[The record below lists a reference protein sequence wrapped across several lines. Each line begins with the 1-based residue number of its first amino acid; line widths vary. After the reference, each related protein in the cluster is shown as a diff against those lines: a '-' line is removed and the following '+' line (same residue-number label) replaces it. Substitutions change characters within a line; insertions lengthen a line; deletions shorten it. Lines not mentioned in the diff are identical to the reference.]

1 MSHNRL
7 SIGSTPRA
15 LAATLCAWLLF
26 TSANATADLTVSY
39 INVERQASFASERL
53 YAGKTLASRSS
64 ELGFK
69 RGGEIAQVLVDI
81 GDVVQKDQ
89 VLARLDSRTLAS
101 NLNQAEANTA
111 LAQANLSA
119 AKAEAQ
125 LAAKTEQRFRT
136 LLEQGNISKQIYD
149 EAQLSVQTKQAQEQ
163 VAQANVKRALAATS
177 ADKIAL
183 AEAAI
188 KAPFDGIIQSRYMDE
203 GTQILGG
210 TPALKLIELGPI
222 KAHIGVP
229 SRSLASLTIGDMYNL
244 SWDGKVQPARLV
256 AISPEVDPSTR
267 TLNAVFKISDGII
280 PIGAVVELLLEQRV
294 QAPGFWLPISALTA
308 SDRGLWAVYL
318 VNAENIIERRLVEV
332 IHNEASRA
340 YVRGLLSDRDR
351 VVNSGVQRIVPGQ
364 AVLPLRAEE
373 NIAERTNKSLN
384 ERVKK
389 GLNDPVTESLNH
401 PVTESLNHPVK
412 KSLNHPVKKS
422 LNHPVKKSLNHP
434 VKKSLNHPVTESANE
449 QANAG
454 R

>member
-1 MSHNRL
+1 MSHTRL
-7 SIGSTPRA
+7 IFGNAPNA
-15 LAATLCAWLLF
+15 VLAMLCIWLLLSPVYAF
-26 TSANATADLTVSY
+26 ADLTVSY
-39 INVERQASFASERL
+39 MNIQRQVGFASERV
-53 YAGKTLASRSS
+53 YAGKTLPSRSS

-81 GDVVQKDQ
+81 GDVVEKGQ
-89 VLARLDSRTLAS
+89 VLARLDSQTLAS
-101 NLNQAEANTA
+101 NLEQAQANTA

-125 LAAKTEQRFRT
+125 LAANTEKRFRT
-136 LLEQGNISKQIYD
+136 LREQGNTSKQIYD
-149 EAQLSVQTKQAQEQ
+149 EAKLSFQTKRAQYQ
-163 VAQANVKRALAATS
+163 VAQANVKRALAAANAS
-177 ADKIAL
+177 KIAL

-229 SRSLASLTIGDMYNL
+229 SESVASLTIGGSYNL
-244 SWDGKVQPARLV
+244 SWNGKVQPSRLM
-256 AISPEVDPSTR
+256 AISPEVDPNTR
-267 TLNAVFKISDGII
+267 TLNAVFKITAGII

-294 QAPGFWLPISALTA
+294 QTPGFWLPVSALTA
-308 SDRGLWAVYL
+308 SDRGLWGVYV

-340 YVRGLLSDRDR
+340 YVRGLLSDKER

-364 AVLPLRAEE
+364 TVLPLKAQERA
-373 NIAERTNKSLN
+373 NVN
-384 ERVKK
+384 
-389 GLNDPVTESLNH
+389 
-401 PVTESLNHPVK
+401 
-412 KSLNHPVKKS
+412 
-422 LNHPVKKSLNHP
+422 
-434 VKKSLNHPVTESANE
+434 ANE

>member
-7 SIGSTPRA
+7 SIGSPPRA

-39 INVERQASFASERL
+39 INVQRQASFASERL

-89 VLARLDSRTLAS
+89 VLARLDSQTLAS

-119 AKAEAQ
+119 AKAEVQ
-125 LAAKTEQRFRT
+125 LAEKTEKRFRT
-136 LLEQGNISKQIYD
+136 LLEQGNISKQVYD
-149 EAQLSVQTKQAQEQ
+149 EAKLSVQIKQAQNQ
-163 VAQANVKRALAATS
+163 VAQANLKRALAA
-177 ADKIAL
+177 ANANKIAL
-183 AEAAI
+183 AEGAI
-188 KAPFDGIIQSRYMDE
+188 RAPFDGIIQSRYFDE

-210 TPALKLIELGPI
+210 MPALKLIELGPI

-229 SRSLASLTIGDMYNL
+229 SKSLASLTIGSTYNL
-244 SWDGKVQPARLV
+244 SWDGKVQPARLM
-256 AISPEVDPSTR
+256 AISPEVDPNTR

-294 QAPGFWLPISALTA
+294 QTPGFWLPVSALTA
-308 SDRGLWAVYL
+308 SDRGLWAVYV
-318 VNAENIIERRLVEV
+318 VNAEDIVERRLVEV

-340 YVRGLLSDRDR
+340 YARGLLSDRDR

-373 NIAERTNKSLN
+373 NIVERTNKSPVN
-384 ERVKK
+384 KS
-389 GLNDPVTESLNH
+389 LNDPVTESLN
-401 PVTESLNHPVK
+401 ERAK
-412 KSLNHPVKKS
+412 KSLNDPVTD
-422 LNHPVKKSLNHP
+422 
-434 VKKSLNHPVTESANE
+434 SLNHPVTESTIKQANE

>member
-1 MSHNRL
+1 MSHTRL
-7 SIGSTPRA
+7 IFGNAPNA
-15 LAATLCAWLLF
+15 VLAMLCIWLLLSPVYAF
-26 TSANATADLTVSY
+26 ADLTVSY
-39 INVERQASFASERL
+39 MNIQRQVGFASERV
-53 YAGKTLASRSS
+53 YAGKTLPSRSS

-81 GDVVQKDQ
+81 GDVVEKGQ
-89 VLARLDSRTLAS
+89 VLARLDSQTLAS
-101 NLNQAEANTA
+101 NLEQAQANTA

-125 LAAKTEQRFRT
+125 LAANTEKRFRT
-136 LLEQGNISKQIYD
+136 LREQGNTSKQIYD
-149 EAQLSVQTKQAQEQ
+149 EAKLSFQTKRAQYQ
-163 VAQANVKRALAATS
+163 VAQANVKRALAAANAS
-177 ADKIAL
+177 KIAL

-229 SRSLASLTIGDMYNL
+229 SESVASLTIGGSYNL
-244 SWDGKVQPARLV
+244 SWNGKVQPSRLM
-256 AISPEVDPSTR
+256 AISPEVDPNTR
-267 TLNAVFKISDGII
+267 TLNAVFKITAGII

-294 QAPGFWLPISALTA
+294 QTPGFWLPVSALTA
-308 SDRGLWAVYL
+308 SDRGLWGVYV

-340 YVRGLLSDRDR
+340 YVRGLLSDKER

-364 AVLPLRAEE
+364 SVLPLKAQ
-373 NIAERTNKSLN
+373 AQ
-384 ERVKK
+384 
-389 GLNDPVTESLNH
+389 
-401 PVTESLNHPVK
+401 
-412 KSLNHPVKKS
+412 
-422 LNHPVKKSLNHP
+422 
-434 VKKSLNHPVTESANE
+434 ANE
-449 QANAG
+449 NTTEQTNAG

>member
-1 MSHNRL
+1 MSHTRL
-7 SIGSTPRA
+7 IFGNAPNA
-15 LAATLCAWLLF
+15 VLAMLCIWLLLSPVYAF
-26 TSANATADLTVSY
+26 ADLTVSY
-39 INVERQASFASERL
+39 MNIQRQVGFASERV
-53 YAGKTLASRSS
+53 YAGKTLPSRSS

-81 GDVVQKDQ
+81 GDVVEKGQ
-89 VLARLDSRTLAS
+89 VLARLDSQTLAS
-101 NLNQAEANTA
+101 NLEQAQANTA

-125 LAAKTEQRFRT
+125 LAANTEKRFRT
-136 LLEQGNISKQIYD
+136 LREQGNTSKQIYD
-149 EAQLSVQTKQAQEQ
+149 EAKLSFQTKRAQYQ
-163 VAQANVKRALAATS
+163 VAQANVKRALAAANAS
-177 ADKIAL
+177 KIAL

-229 SRSLASLTIGDMYNL
+229 SESVASLTIGGSYNL
-244 SWDGKVQPARLV
+244 SWNGKVQPSRLM
-256 AISPEVDPSTR
+256 AISPEVDPNTR
-267 TLNAVFKISDGII
+267 TLNAVFKITAGII

-294 QAPGFWLPISALTA
+294 QTPGFWLPVSALTA
-308 SDRGLWAVYL
+308 SDRGLWGVYV

-340 YVRGLLSDRDR
+340 YVRGLLSDKER

-364 AVLPLRAEE
+364 SVLPLKAQ
-373 NIAERTNKSLN
+373 
-384 ERVKK
+384 
-389 GLNDPVTESLNH
+389 ESAN
-401 PVTESLNHPVK
+401 VN
-412 KSLNHPVKKS
+412 
-422 LNHPVKKSLNHP
+422 
-434 VKKSLNHPVTESANE
+434 ANE

>member
-7 SIGSTPRA
+7 SIGSAPRA

-39 INVERQASFASERL
+39 INVQHQASFASERL

-81 GDVVQKDQ
+81 GDVVEKDQ

-101 NLNQAEANTA
+101 NLNQAEADTA

-125 LAAKTEQRFRT
+125 LAAKTEKRYRT

-149 EAQLSVQTKQAQEQ
+149 EARLSLQIKRAQEQ
-163 VAQANVKRALAATS
+163 VAQANVKRALAA
-177 ADKIAL
+177 ANANKIAL
-183 AEAAI
+183 TEAAI
-188 KAPFDGIIQSRYMDE
+188 RAPFDGIIQSRYMDE

-229 SRSLASLTIGDMYNL
+229 SRSLASLTIGGTYNL
-244 SWDGKVQPARLV
+244 SWNGKAQPARLM
-256 AISPEVDPSTR
+256 AISPEVDPNTR
-267 TLNAVFKISDGII
+267 TLNAVFKTNGGII
-280 PIGAVVELLLEQRV
+280 PIGTVVELLLEQRV
-294 QAPGFWLPISALTA
+294 QTPGFWLPVSALTA
-308 SDRGLWAVYL
+308 SDRGLWAVYV
-318 VNAENIIERRLVEV
+318 VNDEDIVERRLVEV
-332 IHNEASRA
+332 IHNEASRV

-364 AVLPLRAEE
+364 TVFALRAEE
-373 NIAERTNKSLN
+373 NSVERPDKS
-384 ERVKK
+384 V
-389 GLNDPVTESLNH
+389 NH
-401 PVTESLNHPVK
+401 PVIES
-412 KSLNHPVKKS
+412 
-422 LNHPVKKSLNHP
+422 
-434 VKKSLNHPVTESANE
+434 TNE

>member
-1 MSHNRL
+1 MSHYRL
-7 SIGSTPRA
+7 SIGNLPHA

-81 GDVVQKDQ
+81 GDVVAKDQ

-125 LAAKTEQRFRT
+125 LTEKTETRFRT
-136 LLEQGNISKQIYD
+136 LFEQGNTSQQIYD

-163 VAQANVKRALAATS
+163 VAQANVKRALAATNAS
-177 ADKIAL
+177 KIAL
-183 AEAAI
+183 TEAAI

-229 SRSLASLTIGDMYNL
+229 SSSLASLTIGGIYNL
-244 SWDGKVQPARLV
+244 SWDGKVQPARLM

-294 QAPGFWLPISALTA
+294 QTPGFWLPVSALTA
-308 SDRGLWAVYL
+308 SDRGLWGVYV
-318 VNAENIIERRLVEV
+318 VNDENIIERRLVEV

-340 YVRGLLSDRDR
+340 YARGLLSDTER
-351 VVNSGVQRIVPGQ
+351 VVNTGVQRIVPGQ

-373 NIAERTNKSLN
+373 NIVERT
-384 ERVKK
+384 
-389 GLNDPVTESLNH
+389 NH
-401 PVTESLNHPVK
+401 PVTDPLTDPLTDSRD
-412 KSLNHPVKKS
+412 
-422 LNHPVKKSLNHP
+422 
-434 VKKSLNHPVTESANE
+434 E
-449 QANAG
+449 QTNAD